1 MVYQKH
7 KNCKQTKNL
16 RQLLIDVGLSGG
28 IKKTYKEKKYERK
41 II

>member
-28 IKKTYKEKKYERK
+28 IKKHIKKKNMREK
-41 II
+41 